1 MPVRAADYAS
11 TMDTPADDRVP
22 ILLRSRP
29 SWLVAQL
36 ATQVTRLVGE
46 AFDAAGFRRY
56 HYALL
61 AALDEFGPASQAAL
75 GRRCRIDRSYVVEA
89 VSELEAGGL
98 VLRAPDPADR
108 RRNVVTLT
116 GAGRTHLAA
125 MTRTLDD
132 VQAELT
138 APLLA
143 AERVQFVDQLGR
155 VLDHL
160 REPRVTGKGSEIP

>member
-1 MPVRAADYAS
+1 MQN
-11 TMDTPADDRVP
+11 TGDDRVP
-22 ILLRSRP
+22 TLLRSRP
-29 SWLVAQL
+29 SWLVTQL

-89 VSELEAGGL
+89 VGELEAAGL

-108 RRNVVTLT
+108 RRNIVTLT
-116 GAGRTHLAA
+116 GEGGTHLAA

-132 VQAELT
+132 VQDELT
-138 APLLA
+138 APLPA
-143 AERVQFVDQLGR
+143 AEREQFVHQLGR

-160 REPRVTGKGSEIP
+160 REPRVTGKGPEIS